1 MNNRNDDTL
10 KVRMDSMTLDLMER
24 AREFL
29 HLDKSKFIRHSVR
42 RMAEAVIAEHE
53 QTRFSADDW
62 VQFFEMLDRPPK
74 ATKRLKKA
82 AQKYKEIARSHEI

>member
-1 MNNRNDDTL
+1 MNIRNDDTL
-10 KVRMDSMTLDLMER
+10 KVRMDSITLDLMER

-62 VQFFEMLDRPPK
+62 QQFFQLVENPPEATDRF
-74 ATKRLKKA
+74 KKA
-82 AQKYKEIARSHEI
+82 ALKYQEITSEHEI